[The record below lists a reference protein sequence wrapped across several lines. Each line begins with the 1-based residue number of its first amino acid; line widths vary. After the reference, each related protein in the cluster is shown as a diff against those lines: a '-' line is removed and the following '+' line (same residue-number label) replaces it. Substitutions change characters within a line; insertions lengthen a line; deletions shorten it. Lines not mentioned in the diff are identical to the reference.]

1 MNLRPLFWPLWFA
14 GLALFGVMAG
24 FAAVASRFPGDLA
37 VTEWV
42 QGIDGLSRL
51 ADAVNAAGDFPLT
64 LAVTLVSLAWLAL
77 TRRFI
82 EGSFI
87 VLSFVP
93 RALRE
98 AISALVA
105 RPRPGAEL
113 VDVRDEAA
121 GFSFPSGHV
130 VGAMVLY
137 GLLFY
142 LLQVCV
148 PRRELR
154 APLQI
159 VAAFVMLAAGPARVY
174 VGVHWPSDTVGGYL
188 YGALA
193 LALLILG
200 YRRVKR
206 QFQPAGFIR
215 REIRPLR

>member
-1 MNLRPLFWPLWFA
+1 MNLRSLFWPLWFA

-24 FAAVASRFPGDLA
+24 FATVASRFPGDLPVA
-37 VTEWV
+37 EWV
-42 QGIDGLSRL
+42 QGIDGLSAV

-64 LAVTLVSLAWLAL
+64 LAVTLVSLAWLGL
-77 TRRFI
+77 TRRFV
-82 EGSFI
+82 EGAFI

-105 RPRPGAEL
+105 RPRPDAEL
-113 VDVRDEAA
+113 VEVRDEAA

-142 LLQVCV
+142 LVQIAV

-159 VAAFVMLAAGPARVY
+159 VLAFVIFAAGPARVY
-174 VGVHWPSDTVGGYL
+174 VGVHWPSDVLGGHL

-200 YRRVKR
+200 YRHVRR
-206 QFQPAGFIR
+206 RFQSGGFVR
-215 REIRPLR
+215 RKVHR

>member
-1 MNLRPLFWPLWFA
+1 MNLRPLFWPLWFT

-37 VTEWV
+37 VAEWL
-42 QGIDGLSRL
+42 QRIDGLSSV

-77 TRRFI
+77 TRRFV
-82 EGSFI
+82 EASFI

-113 VDVRDEAA
+113 VEVRDEAA

-154 APLQI
+154 VPLQVVI
-159 VAAFVMLAAGPARVY
+159 AFVIFAAGPARVY
-174 VGVHWPSDTVGGYL
+174 VGVHWPSDAVGGYL

-193 LALLILG
+193 LALLILS
-200 YRRVKR
+200 YRHVERR
-206 QFQPAGFIR
+206 FQSGGFVR
-215 REIRPLR
+215 RKVRPLR